1 MVEGGSES
9 LQFVDEAALAEPG
22 VKEGQQKFV
31 RDENGVKWLYQWSGA
46 TQTWEKIG
54 EITGTDNS
62 GANLGKRM
70 FEGKEWD
77 YLFDIDINGKMVR
90 LPFNRGDDPWMAAQQ
105 WMWKNDI
112 DQGFLDQV
120 ANHIIQ
126 NTPGNVDG
134 RAAVDVEER
143 HRSGIP
149 RPGGQP
155 HHPEHAGQRGWP
167 RSSGCGRT
175 TSIRDSST
183 RWPTT
188 SSRTRRATWMA
199 AQQWMWKNDIDQGF
213 LDQV

>member
-31 RDENGVKWLYQWSGA
+31 KDESGVKWLYQWSGA

-62 GANLGKRM
+62 GASLGKRM
-70 FEGKEWD
+70 YEGKEWD

-126 NTPGNVDG
+126 NTPDNVVTATGNADPFTSG
-134 RAAVDVEER
+134 GGYQDPISAKRYRPGNAGAPAPPPAAPAAVA
-143 HRSGIP
+143 P
-149 RPGGQP
+149 
-155 HHPEHAGQRGWP
+155 
-167 RSSGCGRT
+167 
-175 TSIRDSST
+175 
-183 RWPTT
+183 
-188 SSRTRRATWMA
+188 
-199 AQQWMWKNDIDQGF
+199 
-213 LDQV
+213 